1 MDHFGIGHAMQ
12 AMVRVYIQGA
22 RQTGRTTSLL
32 ESLKDGDRVVCA
44 APMHAK
50 DLEHRCRQRGLQV
63 DVVVIDPGRLHA
75 DIFKRSTAVGR
86 TVFDHAWIE
95 QYYQLVLERAARNI
109 DQFQRETSGFG
120 TAHIETREKARQMQ
134 RWSGI

>member
-44 APMHAK
+44 TPKHAG
-50 DLEHRCRQRGLQV
+50 DLERRCRQRGLQV
-63 DVVVIDPGRLHA
+63 DVVVVEPQQAHD
-75 DIFKRSTAVGR
+75 DIFKRAPAVGR

-95 QYYQLVLERAARNI
+95 LYYQHVLERAARDI
-109 DQFQRETSGFG
+109 DFLQRETSGFG
-120 TAHIETREKARQMQ
+120 TAHMETREQARQLH
-134 RWSGI
+134 RWGNS